1 MGKLIFQAGFNGE
14 TTENKYLTIFINTVN
29 QPMSAIQIIGIILVR
44 NEDIFIKN
52 VINNISQF
60 CDRIIVTDHQS
71 NDKTPEI
78 IKKLAKKNKKIN
90 YLRIQHPK
98 ESHTVIEK
106 YAGTNTWI
114 FAVDGDEIY
123 DPEGLHKFKKKL
135 IEGTFNNYWQIKGNV
150 LNCTSIN
157 HKDKIAKGYLSP
169 PARSMTKLYNFS
181 IIEKWNNCPQR
192 IHAGDLE
199 FKKNIKNTPTLE
211 LFKHIEWDDAHF
223 RCLHT
228 VFMQR
233 SSKEK
238 RIITTTRLNP
248 AEKMSAEQARES
260 NNHIKYLRKNLKSYF
275 RLDWKNKK
283 YKKGKLTTKNIATF
297 L

>member
-1 MGKLIFQAGFNGE
+1 MHA
-14 TTENKYLTIFINTVN
+14 T
-29 QPMSAIQIIGIILVR
+29 QIIGIILVR

-78 IKKLAKKNKKIN
+78 IKNLAEKNKKIN

-98 ESHTVIEK
+98 ESHTVIEQ

-123 DPEGLHKFKKKL
+123 DPEGLAKFKKKL
-135 IEGTFNNYWQIKGNV
+135 IDGKFNDYWQIKGNV

-157 HKDKIAKGYLSP
+157 YKDKIARGYLSP

-192 IHAGDLE
+192 IHAGDLK
-199 FKKNIKNTPTLE
+199 FKKKIKTPPTLE
-211 LFKHIEWDDAHF
+211 LFKNIEWDDAHF

-238 RIITTTRLNP
+238 RFITSTRLNP
-248 AEKMSAEQARES
+248 AEKMSADQARKR
-260 NNHIKYLRKNLKSYF
+260 NNHIKYLRKSLKSYF

-283 YKKGKLTTKNIATF
+283 YKKGKLTVKSIAKF